1 MKHRKFSKYS
11 QYTTFIA
18 PWFQFK
24 LKLITMK
31 TIVTFAFAKAKVVIM
46 EARGGKIYLFLF
58 NKCKEIKRTFF
69 FTKSSNKYEYN

>member
-24 LKLITMK
+24 LKLMTM
-31 TIVTFAFAKAKVVIM
+31 VVMVMMVVMIMM
-46 EARGGKIYLFLF
+46 EARGGKRYLFLF